1 MVILYSSIMLLFW
14 LLRLK
19 FIFNTQIYLKYI
31 KKTNFLISL
40 FGFRLIIF
48 TIFYNI
54 IIQHCYKFML
64 FGTNFS
70 LLS

>member
-40 FGFRLIIF
+40 FGFRSIIC
-48 TIFYNI
+48 TNFYNI
-54 IIQHCYKFML
+54 IIQHFYKFML

>member
-1 MVILYSSIMLLFW
+1 MLLFW

-19 FIFNTQIYLKYI
+19 QIFNTQIYLKYI

-40 FGFRLIIF
+40 FRFRSIF
-48 TIFYNI
+48 FTNFYNI
-54 IIQHCYKFML
+54 IIQHCYKFVL

>member
-19 FIFNTQIYLKYI
+19 QIFNTQIYLKYI

-40 FGFRLIIF
+40 FRFRSIIF
-48 TIFYNI
+48 TNFYNI
-54 IIQHCYKFML
+54 IIQHCYKFVL
-64 FGTNFS
+64 FSTNFS

>member
-31 KKTNFLISL
+31 KKTNKFISL
-40 FGFRLIIF
+40 FGFRSIIF
-48 TIFYNI
+48 TNFFMMNTPYFIF
-54 IIQHCYKFML
+54 L
-64 FGTNFS
+64 FFEFGLCREN
-70 LLS
+70 L

>member
-31 KKTNFLISL
+31 KKTNNFISL
-40 FGFRLIIF
+40 FGFRSIIF
-48 TIFYNI
+48 TNFYNI

-64 FGTNFS
+64 FGTHFS